1 MSEPFIFPS
10 QVTQVFFSSDL
21 RKPSWKV
28 VLRKEQHSRKEVA
41 DMENVFITT
50 TMEAGGLTT
59 SVGLPTPLST
69 TSLIGAIEL
78 SDENNLIAS
87 AQF

>member
-1 MSEPFIFPS
+1 
-10 QVTQVFFSSDL
+10 VFFSSDL

-41 DMENVFITT
+41 DMENVFIITT
-50 TMEAGGLTT
+50 TMEASGLT
-59 SVGLPTPLST
+59 SPVGLPTSLST